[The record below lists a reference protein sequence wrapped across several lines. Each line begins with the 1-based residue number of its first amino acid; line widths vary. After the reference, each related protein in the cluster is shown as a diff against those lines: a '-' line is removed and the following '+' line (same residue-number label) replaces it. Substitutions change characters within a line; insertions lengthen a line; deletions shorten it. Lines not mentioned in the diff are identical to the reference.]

1 MTEFY
6 IFSHFHLYQDK
17 IHYLSLTITF
27 CLFAEATG
35 GTGEESRRVG
45 QEGGGA
51 KGLAV
56 QCPGQQLAPSARLH
70 ALPALLLPRHQRG
83 HPCRVPGN
91 GQEAL
96 LPLAV

>member
-6 IFSHFHLYQDK
+6 IFSHFLSDK
-17 IHYLSLTITF
+17 IHLSLTITF
-27 CLFAEATG
+27 PIFAEATG
-35 GTGEESRRVG
+35 GIGEKSRRVG

-51 KGLAV
+51 QGLAV
-56 QCPGQQLAPSARLH
+56 QCPRQQLAPAARLH

-83 HPCRVPGN
+83 HPCRVPGD